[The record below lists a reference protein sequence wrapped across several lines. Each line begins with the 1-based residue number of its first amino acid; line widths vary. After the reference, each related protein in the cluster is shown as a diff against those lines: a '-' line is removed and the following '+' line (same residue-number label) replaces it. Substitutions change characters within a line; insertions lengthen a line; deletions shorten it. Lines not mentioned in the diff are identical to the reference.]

1 MHQND
6 ATRRKRDER
15 RWKVVQI
22 EVRNDGTLEISGY
35 VNAVDRYSKEL
46 YSERGKFIEK
56 VEPQVFQRALERAEN
71 VDMLLNHDVRHKL
84 ASTINQTLEL
94 REDNIG
100 LFARAVINDKEVIKE
115 AQQGNLKGW
124 SFGFRTLNDTW
135 EENEPISKRT
145 LEDIEL
151 IEVSLLTIEPAYI
164 ATSVQVRAEGIE
176 QRSRP
181 DEQEEEP
188 IFNEAYEKQ
197 KHLIDVWV
205 WLMKNKTP

>member
-1 MHQND
+1 MHHND
-6 ATRRKRDER
+6 AIRRECDER
-15 RWKVVQI
+15 RWKTVQI

-56 VEPQVFQRALERAEN
+56 VEPQVFQRALERADN
-71 VDMLLNHDVRHKL
+71 IDMLLNHDVRHKL
-84 ASTINQTLEL
+84 ASTINETLEL

-100 LFARAVINDKEVIKE
+100 LFARAVINDKGVIEE
-115 AQQGNLKGW
+115 AKQGNLKGW
-124 SFGFRTLNDTW
+124 SFGFKTLNDTW
-135 EENEPISKRT
+135 EDNEPIAKRT

-181 DEQEEEP
+181 DKQEEEP
-188 IFNEAYEKQ
+188 VFNEAYEKQ

-205 WLMKNKTP
+205 WLMKNKTS

>member
-1 MHQND
+1 M
-6 ATRRKRDER
+6 
-15 RWKVVQI
+15 QI
-22 EVRNDGTLEISGY
+22 EVRSDGSLEVSGY

-56 VEPQVFQRALERAEN
+56 VLPETFNRALARADN
-71 VDMLLNHDVRHKL
+71 VDMLLNHDVRCKL

-100 LFARAVINDKEVIKE
+100 LYAKAVIHDKDVIVE

-124 SFGFRTLNDTW
+124 SFGFRTLADSW
-135 EENEPISKRT
+135 HEEQPIAKRT

-151 IEVSLLTIEPAYI
+151 MEVSLLTIEPAYI

-181 DEQEEEP
+181 DEQEQEP
-188 IFNEAYEKQ
+188 IFNEAYEKE
-197 KHLIDVWV
+197 KDWLDVWV